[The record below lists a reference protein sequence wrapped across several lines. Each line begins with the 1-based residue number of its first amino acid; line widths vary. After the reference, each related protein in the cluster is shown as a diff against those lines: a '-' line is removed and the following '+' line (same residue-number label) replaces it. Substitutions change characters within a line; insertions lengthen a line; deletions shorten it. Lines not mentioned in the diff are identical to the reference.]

1 MKIRVLVCCDESIMS
16 AAMRALLDQQPD
28 IEVTGYATGRES
40 AAAVAEMAPHVMIV
54 VAPALGL
61 EDKRELAELAAL
73 TKIILIA
80 KAESAHRSVEALC
93 IGVRAVLAPDSS
105 ADDLI
110 HVLRTVSAG
119 ATMVM
124 PTAARRSLQRLPER
138 QGWTSRSAEMAAEL
152 TPRES
157 EVIVLLA
164 QGKSNAEVAE
174 ELSVSLA
181 TVRSHVHHVLR
192 KMGVSTRAQA
202 VAIAYETG
210 LMAAIGRTAEFRGR
224 EW

>member
-28 IEVTGYATGRES
+28 IDVTGFTTGRES

-61 EDKRELAELAAL
+61 EDKRELAELAEL

-93 IGVRAVLAPDSS
+93 VGVRAVLAPDSS

-124 PTAARRSLQRLPER
+124 PAAARRTLEHLPQ
-138 QGWTSRSAEMAAEL
+138 QGCSRRTARMAAEL

-174 ELSVSLA
+174 KLSVSLA

-210 LMAAIGRTAEFRGR
+210 LMAAIGRTAELRGQ
-224 EW
+224 EG

>member
-28 IEVTGYATGRES
+28 FEVLGFTTGRES
-40 AAAVAEMAPHVMIV
+40 AAAVAELTPHVMIV

-61 EDKRELAELAAL
+61 DDSRELAELAAL
-73 TKIILIA
+73 TKIVLIA

-93 IGVRAVLAPDSS
+93 VGVRAVLAPDSS

-119 ATMVM
+119 ASMVM
-124 PTAARRSLQRLPER
+124 PAAARRSLQRLPQ
-138 QGWTSRSAEMAAEL
+138 QGHSGATGRRAADL

-174 ELSVSLA
+174 KLSVSLA

-210 LMAAIGRTAEFRGR
+210 LMAAIGRTAEFRGQ
-224 EW
+224 EG

>member
-28 IEVTGYATGRES
+28 FEVLGFTTGRES
-40 AAAVAEMAPHVMIV
+40 AAAVAELTPHVMIV

-61 EDKRELAELAAL
+61 DDSRELAELAAL
-73 TKIILIA
+73 TKIVLIA

-93 IGVRAVLAPDSS
+93 VGVRAVLAPESS

-119 ATMVM
+119 ASMVM
-124 PTAARRSLQRLPER
+124 PAAARRSLQGLPR
-138 QGWTSRSAEMAAEL
+138 QGRPCGTGRRAADL

-174 ELSVSLA
+174 KLSVSLA

-210 LMAAIGRTAEFRGR
+210 LMATIGRTAEFRGQ
-224 EW
+224 EG

>member
-28 IEVTGYATGRES
+28 FEVLGFTTGRES
-40 AAAVAEMAPHVMIV
+40 AAAVAELTPHVMIV

-61 EDKRELAELAAL
+61 DDSRELTELAAL
-73 TKIILIA
+73 TKIVLIA

-93 IGVRAVLAPDSS
+93 VGVRAVLAPDSS

-119 ATMVM
+119 ASMVM
-124 PTAARRSLQRLPER
+124 PAAARRSLQGLPQ
-138 QGWTSRSAEMAAEL
+138 QGRSYGTGRRAADL

-174 ELSVSLA
+174 KLSVSLA

-210 LMAAIGRTAEFRGR
+210 LMAAIGRTAEFRGQ
-224 EW
+224 EG

>member
-28 IEVTGYATGRES
+28 IEVMGFTTGRES
-40 AAAVAEMAPHVMIV
+40 AAAVAEHAPHVMIV
-54 VAPALGL
+54 VAPALGF

-73 TKIILIA
+73 TKIVLIA
-80 KAESAHRSVEALC
+80 KAESADRSVEALC
-93 IGVRAVLAPDSS
+93 VGVRAVLAPDSS

-124 PTAARRSLQRLPER
+124 PAAARRSLQYLPR
-138 QGWTSRSAEMAAEL
+138 PDASPRSARLAAGL
-152 TPRES
+152 TPREL
-157 EVIVLLA
+157 EVVLLLA

-174 ELSVSLA
+174 KLSVSMA

-192 KMGVSTRAQA
+192 KLGVGTRAQA
-202 VAIAYETG
+202 VAIAYESG
-210 LMAAIGRTAEFRGR
+210 LMAAIGRTAECRGQ
-224 EW
+224 EG

>member
-28 IEVTGYATGRES
+28 IEVMGFTTGRES
-40 AAAVAEMAPHVMIV
+40 AAAVAELAPHVMIV
-54 VAPALGL
+54 VAPALGF
-61 EDKRELAELAAL
+61 ENKSELAELAAL
-73 TKIILIA
+73 TKIILIT

-124 PTAARRSLQRLPER
+124 PAAARRTLEHLPQ
-138 QGWTSRSAEMAAEL
+138 QGLSRRSARMAAEL

-157 EVIVLLA
+157 EVMLLLA

-174 ELSVSLA
+174 KLSVSMA

-192 KMGVSTRAQA
+192 KLGVGTRAQA

-210 LMAAIGRTAEFRGR
+210 LMAAIGRTAEFRGQ
-224 EW
+224 EG

>member
-28 IEVTGYATGRES
+28 FEVLGFTTGRES
-40 AAAVAEMAPHVMIV
+40 AAAVAELTPHVMIV

-61 EDKRELAELAAL
+61 DDSRELAELAAL
-73 TKIILIA
+73 TKIVLIA

-93 IGVRAVLAPDSS
+93 VGVRAVLAPDSS

-119 ATMVM
+119 ASMVM
-124 PTAARRSLQRLPER
+124 PAAARRSLQGLPQ
-138 QGWTSRSAEMAAEL
+138 QGRSYGTGRRAADL

-174 ELSVSLA
+174 KLSVSLA

-210 LMAAIGRTAEFRGR
+210 LMATIGRTAEFRGQ
-224 EW
+224 EG

>member
-28 IEVTGYATGRES
+28 IEVMGFTTGRES
-40 AAAVAEMAPHVMIV
+40 AAAVAELAPHVMIV
-54 VAPALGL
+54 VAPALGF

-73 TKIILIA
+73 TKIVLIA
-80 KAESAHRSVEALC
+80 KGESAHRSVEALC
-93 IGVRAVLAPDSS
+93 VGVRAVLATDSS

-124 PTAARRSLQRLPER
+124 PAAARRSLEHLPEAAR
-138 QGWTSRSAEMAAEL
+138 RTTRMAAEL

-174 ELSVSLA
+174 KLSVSMA

-192 KMGVSTRAQA
+192 KLGVGTRAQA

-210 LMAAIGRTAEFRGR
+210 LMATIGRATEFRGQDG
-224 EW
+224 

>member
-28 IEVTGYATGRES
+28 FEVLGFTTGRES
-40 AAAVAEMAPHVMIV
+40 AAAVAELTPHVMIV

-61 EDKRELAELAAL
+61 DDSRELAELAAL
-73 TKIILIA
+73 TKIVLIA

-93 IGVRAVLAPDSS
+93 VGVRAVLAPDSS

-119 ATMVM
+119 ASMVM
-124 PTAARRSLQRLPER
+124 PAAARRSLQGLPQQGRSYGTGR
-138 QGWTSRSAEMAAEL
+138 QAADL

-174 ELSVSLA
+174 KLSVSLA

-210 LMAAIGRTAEFRGR
+210 LMATIGRTAEFRGQ
-224 EW
+224 EG

>member
-1 MKIRVLVCCDESIMS
+1 MKIRVLGCCDESIMS

-28 IEVTGYATGRES
+28 FEVLGFTTGRES
-40 AAAVAEMAPHVMIV
+40 AAAVAELTPHVMIV

-61 EDKRELAELAAL
+61 DDSRELAELAAL
-73 TKIILIA
+73 TKIVLIA

-93 IGVRAVLAPDSS
+93 VGVRAVLAPDSS

-119 ATMVM
+119 ASMVM
-124 PTAARRSLQRLPER
+124 PAAARRSLQGLPQ
-138 QGWTSRSAEMAAEL
+138 QGRSYGTGRRAADL

-174 ELSVSLA
+174 KLSVSLA

-210 LMAAIGRTAEFRGR
+210 LMAAIGRTAEFRGQ
-224 EW
+224 EG

>member
-28 IEVTGYATGRES
+28 FEVLGFTTGRES
-40 AAAVAEMAPHVMIV
+40 AAAVAELTPHVMIV

-61 EDKRELAELAAL
+61 DDSSELAELAAL
-73 TKIILIA
+73 TKIVLIA

-93 IGVRAVLAPDSS
+93 VGVRAVLAPDSS

-119 ATMVM
+119 ASMVM
-124 PTAARRSLQRLPER
+124 PAAARRSLQGLPQ
-138 QGWTSRSAEMAAEL
+138 QGRSCGTGRRAADL

-174 ELSVSLA
+174 KLSVSLA

-210 LMAAIGRTAEFRGR
+210 LMATIGRTAEFRGQ
-224 EW
+224 EG

>member
-28 IEVTGYATGRES
+28 FEVLGFTTGRES
-40 AAAVAEMAPHVMIV
+40 AATVAELTPHVMIV

-61 EDKRELAELAAL
+61 DDSRELAELAAL
-73 TKIILIA
+73 TKIVLIA

-93 IGVRAVLAPDSS
+93 VGVRAVLAPDSS

-119 ATMVM
+119 ASMVM
-124 PTAARRSLQRLPER
+124 PAAARRCLQGLPQ
-138 QGWTSRSAEMAAEL
+138 QGRPCGVGRRAADL

-174 ELSVSLA
+174 KLSVSLA

-210 LMAAIGRTAEFRGR
+210 LMATIGRTAEFRGQ
-224 EW
+224 EG

>member
-28 IEVTGYATGRES
+28 FEVLGFTTGRES
-40 AAAVAEMAPHVMIV
+40 AAAVAELTPHVMIV

-61 EDKRELAELAAL
+61 DDSRELAELAAL
-73 TKIILIA
+73 TKIVLIA

-93 IGVRAVLAPDSS
+93 VGVRAVLAPDSS

-119 ATMVM
+119 ASMVM
-124 PTAARRSLQRLPER
+124 PAAARRSLQGLPQ
-138 QGWTSRSAEMAAEL
+138 QGRSYGTGRRAADL

-174 ELSVSLA
+174 KLSVSLA

-210 LMAAIGRTAEFRGR
+210 LMAAIGRTAEFRGQ
-224 EW
+224 EG

>member
-28 IEVTGYATGRES
+28 FEVLGFTTGRES
-40 AAAVAEMAPHVMIV
+40 AVAVAELTPHVMIV

-61 EDKRELAELAAL
+61 DDSRELAELAAL
-73 TKIILIA
+73 TKIVLIA

-93 IGVRAVLAPDSS
+93 VGVRAVLAPDSS

-119 ATMVM
+119 ASMVM
-124 PTAARRSLQRLPER
+124 PAAARRSLQGLPR
-138 QGWTSRSAEMAAEL
+138 QGRAHGTGRRAADL

-174 ELSVSLA
+174 KLSVSLA

-210 LMAAIGRTAEFRGR
+210 LMAAIGRTAEFRGQ
-224 EW
+224 EG